1 VGDRTGE
8 GRAYGNLGNAYQS
21 QGDFSK
27 AIEYHT
33 MDLAIAKEVGDLAG
47 EGRAN
52 GKLGT
57 CHMHL
62 NEYVK
67 AVAYFEA
74 QPAMATSLKLAHVQ
88 SEAAFNMGVALTLR
102 VRSAVQGHV
111 AGADQAPGPHSRS
124 LALACLDDR
133 VRESAKWLQPGCLGW
148 WSSICKPAPG
158 APHLFCG
165 PRGHVAGSSQ
175 RAPLVSRATGT

>member
-1 VGDRTGE
+1 MGDRTGE

-88 SEAAFNMGVALTLR
+88 SEAAMINMGVALTLQ
-102 VRSAVQGHV
+102 VRAGRQSPAT
-111 AGADQAPGPHSRS
+111 GADQAPGPHSLS
-124 LALACLDDR
+124 
-133 VRESAKWLQPGCLGW
+133 SAWGRPE
-148 WSSICKPAPG
+148 
-158 APHLFCG
+158 
-165 PRGHVAGSSQ
+165 
-175 RAPLVSRATGT
+175 